1 MENRIVKI
9 NNYINSISTKEIER
23 EVSATYDEIFPKS
36 IKKTCRICLEQDD
49 EEYISPCLCK
59 GTQKYIHR
67 SCLNQWREVNR
78 NNPEKRNSCEIC
90 KYKFKFFNANTIDFS
105 KFLLK
110 KKKYY
115 IVHFLFAWF
124 LSMIILWF
132 DILNDFFL
140 IKTLNFYSSNNS
152 SLIIIFRDIKNSEEV
167 FYMNYSL
174 FYIFCSCYICI
185 FLSQIA
191 KFICYL
197 LMYLVL
203 YS

>member
-90 KYKFKFFNANTIDFS
+90 KYKFKFLNTNTIDFS
-105 KFLLK
+105 KF
-110 KKKYY
+110 Y
-115 IVHFLFAWF
+115 
-124 LSMIILWF
+124 
-132 DILNDFFL
+132 
-140 IKTLNFYSSNNS
+140 
-152 SLIIIFRDIKNSEEV
+152 
-167 FYMNYSL
+167 
-174 FYIFCSCYICI
+174 
-185 FLSQIA
+185 
-191 KFICYL
+191 
-197 LMYLVL
+197 
-203 YS
+203 